1 MPKTLPI
8 PRPVVTRPATS
19 RREGAS
25 AGAIALFAVAYIA
38 VLGILFAP
46 DGFFTESPTTFV
58 ADSAD

>member
-8 PRPVVTRPATS
+8 PRPVVTSPATS
-19 RREGAS
+19 RRAG

-46 DGFFTESPTTFV
+46 DGFFTESPATFV